1 MRRNMIL
8 KGDKT
13 TRDGVVIEGDET
25 MTNDGRP
32 LAYQGARVYC
42 PACKTTGAIVNV
54 PPYQPMTFCGGRQ
67 VALEGDIC
75 LCACEPRPRLIA
87 SRDDMFMTLEA
98 DELRRMGFAE
108 DGSRLPLAEQPK
120 FIAFRASDTGS
131 LYGLRCTAHFDD
143 GSTASGY
150 FDHENVVRFDN
161 PPGQTCKH
169 VRVTDAPDTGGTFC
183 SAFLDTLRG

>member
-32 LAYQGARVYC
+32 LAYQGCRVYC
-42 PACKTTGAIVNV
+42 PACKTTGFIANV
-54 PPYQPMTFCGGRQ
+54 PPYLPMTFCGGKQ
-67 VALEGDIC
+67 VALEGDLC
-75 LCACEPRPRLIA
+75 LCACDPKPKLLA

-98 DELRRMGFAE
+98 HELARMGYAPN
-108 DGSRLPLAEQPK
+108 GARLPPEQQPK
-120 FIAFRASDTGS
+120 YIAFKTSDAGS
-131 LYGLRCTAHFDD
+131 LYGLRCVAHFDD

-150 FDHENVVRFDN
+150 FDHENTVRFNN
-161 PPGQTCKH
+161 PPGTAC
-169 VRVTDAPDTGGTFC
+169 RRLSLAADGNAGGTFC
-183 SAFLDTLRG
+183 SAFVGTLTV